1 MEGREGMMGGMGREG
16 WTSITSLRQ
25 MGWKL
30 FGATDSRAADRRRRK
45 GEKRRKFTLLSLH
58 SSISTTH
65 DSPLSSSHLTRGSP
79 NFEAF
84 PSSSLPPPLLC
95 ARCVCFAPE
104 LGAPRCHYKQR
115 RLSGTAGRRYTRR
128 TAELRGFLLPSSST
142 SHHQHHRGHAGLK
155 ISLCECVRER
165 DVRVSVRRTDGV
177 VRFEFE

>member
-45 GEKRRKFTLLSLH
+45 GEKRRKLNLLSLH

-115 RLSGTAGRRYTRR
+115 RLSGTAGRRYQTDCGVAGIPPIFVLHLPPPAPPRPRR
-128 TAELRGFLLPSSST
+128 F
-142 SHHQHHRGHAGLK
+142 K
-155 ISLCECVRER
+155 DIS
-165 DVRVSVRRTDGV
+165 VRVCA
-177 VRFEFE
+177 